1 MITLNLGL
9 GTGISYDPLQRQVT
23 SQCATI
29 MQQIGQYGVYIP
41 ENMTHNQSI
50 QHVFAMDNLDWKNED
65 IRRRNRQCNNCN
77 IIVENIG
84 NVTSDEDARR
94 FMDVSILIATACR
107 IKTLSCISNTTI
119 PMCYISVR
127 YRSHQH
133 REVWDVRYSSTVN
146 LPVSNY
152 LNNVNKHNCRAVCFW
167 FASQR

>member
-1 MITLNLGL
+1 MCHHHATDRPIWGIHSREHDSQSKHTARLCNGQSGL
-9 GTGISYDPLQRQVT
+9 
-23 SQCATI
+23 
-29 MQQIGQYGVYIP
+29 
-41 ENMTHNQSI
+41 EN
-50 QHVFAMDNLDWKNED
+50 
-65 IRRRNRQCNNCN
+65 IRRRNLQCNNCN

-94 FMDVSILIATACR
+94 FMDVSILIATPCR

-127 YRSHQH
+127 YISHQH

-152 LNNVNKHNCRAVCFW
+152 LNTINKHNCRAVCFW